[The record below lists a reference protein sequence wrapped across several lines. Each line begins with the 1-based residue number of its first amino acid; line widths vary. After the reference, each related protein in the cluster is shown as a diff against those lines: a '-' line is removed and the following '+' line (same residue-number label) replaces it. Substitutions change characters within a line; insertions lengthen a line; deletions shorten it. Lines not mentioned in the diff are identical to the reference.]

1 MLFISFGNNKVINC
15 EIKIDFRIIKSR
27 KYNKQKEKM
36 NYQITINR
44 ANSVDEVEEYWTNE
58 DYIKLLEK
66 FDYPDAADADAASL
80 RELLFMAISDFEPK
94 DAAAIILEYKL
105 SENLN
110 EGQIQQISNDM
121 LLDKVCEEY
130 PEIGLHST
138 LFHCN
143 QLLFKAY
150 NGTFPNAK
158 ATIIEC
164 SFTRVEGEVENELTK
179 ESILKLLN
187 NGLSG
192 SNLIKRLFDSQMSE
206 NAPFP
211 EAEDILW
218 DVKTTDNL
226 NYTIMTS
233 EYWLSKEDIIAS
245 DFEGV
250 LEIVL
255 DTE

>member
-1 MLFISFGNNKVINC
+1 
-15 EIKIDFRIIKSR
+15 
-27 KYNKQKEKM
+27 M
-36 NYQITINR
+36 NYQITIKK
-44 ANSVDEVEEYWTNE
+44 AYTVDEIEGYWTSD

-66 FDYPDAADADAASL
+66 FDYPDAGDSDPATL
-80 RELLFMAISDFEPK
+80 KELLFMAISDFEPK
-94 DAAAIILEYKL
+94 DAAVIALEYKL

-110 EGQIQQISNDM
+110 EGQIQQVSNDM

-130 PEIGLHST
+130 PEIGLHAT
-138 LFHCN
+138 LFHVN

-158 ATIIEC
+158 ASIIEC
-164 SFTRVEGEVENELTK
+164 SFVPLEEESEIELTK

-192 SNLIKRLFDSQMSE
+192 SNLIKRLFDLPMTE
-206 NAPFP
+206 NLPFP

-218 DVKTTDNL
+218 EVRSTDNS
-226 NYTIMTS
+226 NFTIITS

-245 DFEGV
+245 EFEGI
-250 LEIVL
+250 LEIAL
-255 DTE
+255 DVE

>member
-1 MLFISFGNNKVINC
+1 
-15 EIKIDFRIIKSR
+15 
-27 KYNKQKEKM
+27 M
-36 NYQITINR
+36 NYQITIKK
-44 ANSVDEVEEYWTNE
+44 AYTVDEIEGYWTSD

-66 FDYPDAADADAASL
+66 FDYPDAGDSDPATL
-80 RELLFMAISDFEPK
+80 KELLFMAISDFEPK
-94 DAAAIILEYKL
+94 DAAVIALEYKL

-110 EGQIQQISNDM
+110 EGQIQQVSNDM

-130 PEIGLHST
+130 PEIGLHAT
-138 LFHCN
+138 LFHVN

-164 SFTRVEGEVENELTK
+164 SFVPLEEESEIELTK

-192 SNLIKRLFDSQMSE
+192 SNLIKRLFDLPMTE
-206 NAPFP
+206 NLPFP

-218 DVKTTDNL
+218 EVRSTDNS
-226 NYTIMTS
+226 NFTIITS

-245 DFEGV
+245 EFEGI
-250 LEIVL
+250 LEIAL
-255 DTE
+255 DVE

>member
-1 MLFISFGNNKVINC
+1 MK
-15 EIKIDFRIIKSR
+15 
-27 KYNKQKEKM
+27 
-36 NYQITINR
+36 YQITINR
-44 ANSVDEVEEYWTNE
+44 ANTVDEIEEYWTNE

-66 FDYPDAADADAASL
+66 FDYPDATDADAASL

-94 DAAAIILEYKL
+94 DAAAIVLEYKL
-105 SENLN
+105 SDALN

-138 LFHCN
+138 LFHIN

-164 SFTRVEGEVENELTK
+164 SLVPEEGENENELTK
-179 ESILKLLN
+179 ENILKLLN

-192 SNLIKRLFDSQMSE
+192 SNLIKRLFDSQMTE

-226 NYTIMTS
+226 NYTITTS

-245 DFEGV
+245 EFEGV
-250 LEIVL
+250 LEIVA

>member
-1 MLFISFGNNKVINC
+1 MK
-15 EIKIDFRIIKSR
+15 
-27 KYNKQKEKM
+27 
-36 NYQITINR
+36 YQITINR
-44 ANSVDEVEEYWTNE
+44 ANTVDEIEEYWTNE

-66 FDYPDAADADAASL
+66 FDYPDAADADASTL

-105 SENLN
+105 SDHLN

-130 PEIGLHST
+130 PEIGLHSI
-138 LFHCN
+138 LFHAN
-143 QLLFKAY
+143 QLLFKAF

-164 SFTRVEGEVENELTK
+164 SFTPAEGESEGELTK
-179 ESILKLLN
+179 ENILKLLN

-192 SNLIKRLFDSQMSE
+192 SNLIKRLFDLQMSE

-218 DVKTTDNL
+218 YVTTTDNV
-226 NYTIMTS
+226 NYKITTS

-255 DTE
+255 DAE

>member
-1 MLFISFGNNKVINC
+1 
-15 EIKIDFRIIKSR
+15 
-27 KYNKQKEKM
+27 M
-36 NYQITINR
+36 NYQITIKK
-44 ANSVDEVEEYWTNE
+44 AYTVDEIEDCWTSD

-66 FDYPDAADADAASL
+66 FDYPDAGDSDPATL
-80 RELLFMAISDFEPK
+80 KELLFMAISDFEPK
-94 DAAAIILEYKL
+94 DAAVIALEYKL

-130 PEIGLHST
+130 PEIGLHAT
-138 LFHCN
+138 LFHVN

-164 SFTRVEGEVENELTK
+164 SFVPLEEESEIELTK
-179 ESILKLLN
+179 ENILKLLN

-192 SNLIKRLFDSQMSE
+192 SNLIKRLFDLPMTE
-206 NAPFP
+206 NLPFP

-218 DVKTTDNL
+218 EVRSTDNS
-226 NYTIMTS
+226 NFTIITS

-245 DFEGV
+245 EFEGI
-250 LEIVL
+250 LEIPL
-255 DTE
+255 DVE

>member
-1 MLFISFGNNKVINC
+1 MLFISFLSNKALNCKKRLVFNETNLKIIN
-15 EIKIDFRIIKSR
+15 F
-27 KYNKQKEKM
+27 KEKM
-36 NYQITINR
+36 NYQITIKK
-44 ANSVDEVEEYWTNE
+44 AYTVDEIEGYWTSD

-66 FDYPDAADADAASL
+66 FDYPDAGDSDPATL
-80 RELLFMAISDFEPK
+80 KELLFMAISDFEPK
-94 DAAAIILEYKL
+94 DAAVIALEYKL

-110 EGQIQQISNDM
+110 EGQIQQVSNDM

-130 PEIGLHST
+130 PEIGLHAT
-138 LFHCN
+138 LFHVN

-164 SFTRVEGEVENELTK
+164 SFVPLKEESEIELTK

-192 SNLIKRLFDSQMSE
+192 SNLIKRLFDLPMTE
-206 NAPFP
+206 NLPFP

-218 DVKTTDNL
+218 EVRSTDNS
-226 NYTIMTS
+226 NFTIITS

-245 DFEGV
+245 EFEGI
-250 LEIVL
+250 LEIAL
-255 DTE
+255 DVE